1 MPLPEE
7 NADEPPYAQK
17 DGTASYKN
25 TPLSKLPS
33 ILTFGS
39 EPFIQQTLFKRGTD
53 CTFDLPHH
61 KNIYSV
67 SESAS
72 GSKYARRDTTLS
84 DATALICC
92 NTAAKHKCEQWKT
105 PERDFTEYSSLS
117 TISKKDR
124 PPTCFN
130 SADIAYKPQK
140 EALAFQR
147 QDERLSSCTFHE
159 LLESSWMSANL
170 HCSMLHFNSTEQAVS
185 FLEHQT
191 PNLSV
196 TTSAV
201 SSLTIPVVTESEKH
215 SSYIKRDIKR
225 QPRNEQLQ
233 CCNTRFS
240 SSHVPRV
247 SIHSKQPNK
256 SRQNEDFVRDRRT
269 DGDKSAFDG
278 PTEINPHK
286 RLEMQENLSQ
296 MHPLVIH
303 REDVKNHTQTM
314 QRVYLKE
321 AYKYPPGL
329 AGSRN
334 ELVSTDGQ
342 YFTSHQHSS
351 FAKCKAVAATEARI
365 SAQVC

>member
-1 MPLPEE
+1 
-7 NADEPPYAQK
+7 
-17 DGTASYKN
+17 
-25 TPLSKLPS
+25 
-33 ILTFGS
+33 
-39 EPFIQQTLFKRGTD
+39 
-53 CTFDLPHH
+53 
-61 KNIYSV
+61 
-67 SESAS
+67 
-72 GSKYARRDTTLS
+72 
-84 DATALICC
+84 
-92 NTAAKHKCEQWKT
+92 
-105 PERDFTEYSSLS
+105 
-117 TISKKDR
+117 
-124 PPTCFN
+124 
-130 SADIAYKPQK
+130 
-140 EALAFQR
+140 
-147 QDERLSSCTFHE
+147 
-159 LLESSWMSANL
+159 
-170 HCSMLHFNSTEQAVS
+170 MLHFNSTEQAVS

-225 QPRNEQLQ
+225 QPRNAQLQ
-233 CCNTRFS
+233 CCDTRFS
-240 SSHVPRV
+240 SSHLPRV